1 MKDKKKTKRRK
12 KKKSKKQ
19 RDNEITKKIEI
30 EEKRWEIDTLL

>member
-12 KKKSKKQ
+12 KKFKKQ